1 MSDVVTVRATTK
13 HVGLSAQ
20 KVRLVVDQVRGRRA
34 TEALAFLAVMPQ
46 AAAKPVAATIKSA
59 MANAEENL
67 GLDQENMVVSAIWA
81 DVGSTRKWRRFGA
94 RGRFKPLL
102 RRSSHICVVLAE
114 VENA

>member
-46 AAAKPVAATIKSA
+46 AEKKRK
-59 MANAEENL
+59 
-67 GLDQENMVVSAIWA
+67 GDRKKQRVVK
-81 DVGSTRKWRRFGA
+81 TKRK
-94 RGRFKPLL
+94 K
-102 RRSSHICVVLAE
+102 
-114 VENA
+114 